1 MNAIMLRLEC
11 LTNLHVGNGDVNYN
25 IIDNE
30 VERDPV
36 TLYPVIHA
44 SGVKGALR
52 EYFKRNEIPGL
63 DALFGKEAGKDG
75 DKGTSPGKLKILSA
89 EMLALPVCASAGDKP
104 YYLVSTETAV
114 KRYYRMKYEFLA
126 PKPCDVEEAV
136 KTAFTPEKVSGVEV
150 DGQTPESK
158 VTVDG
163 QTLYLLS
170 DADFSKIS
178 LPVLAR
184 NCLDEEHP
192 NLWYEEVVPH
202 ESLFFFP
209 VLADK
214 SDGDYLEEFR
224 DAVSGQ
230 VVQFG
235 GNSSIGYG
243 LCKVTVT
250 EGADNE

>member
-1 MNAIMLRLEC
+1 MNAIILRLEC

-89 EMLALPVCASAGDKP
+89 EMLALPVRASAGDKP

-114 KRYYRMKYEFLA
+114 KRYCRMNSEFLGINT
-126 PKPCDVEEAV
+126 D
-136 KTAFTPEKVSGVEV
+136 FTPEKVSGVAV

-163 QTLYLLS
+163 LTLYLLT

-184 NCLDEEHP
+184 NHLNEGGISD

-214 SDGDYLEEFR
+214 SDRDYLEQFR

>member
-1 MNAIMLRLEC
+1 MNAIILKLEC

-36 TLYPVIHA
+36 TRYPVIHA

-52 EYFKRNEIPGL
+52 EYFKRNGILGIKE
-63 DALFGKEAGKDG
+63 LFGKEAGTDG
-75 DKGTSPGKLKILSA
+75 DKNTSPGKLKILSA
-89 EMLALPVCASAGDKP
+89 EMLAIPVRASAGDKP

-114 KRYYRMKYEFLA
+114 KRYYRMKSEFLA
-126 PKPCDVEEAV
+126 V
-136 KTAFTPEKVSGVEV
+136 KTVFAPQESNGVQVDALTPKH
-150 DGQTPESK
+150 K
-158 VTVDG
+158 ITVDG

-170 DADFSKIS
+170 DKDFQKIA

-184 NCLDEEHP
+184 NCLNDGGISQ

-209 VLADK
+209 ALADK
-214 SDGDYLEEFR
+214 SDRDYLNQFR

>member
-1 MNAIMLRLEC
+1 MNAIILKLEC

-36 TLYPVIHA
+36 THYPVIHA

-52 EYFKRNEIPGL
+52 EYFERNGYEDALI
-63 DALFGKEAGKDG
+63 DALFGKKAGTNN
-75 DKGTSPGKLKILSA
+75 DKNTSPGKLKILSA
-89 EMLALPVCASAGDKP
+89 EMLAIPLRASAGDEP
-104 YYLVSTETAV
+104 YYLASTETAV
-114 KRYYRMKYEFLA
+114 KRYYRMKSEFLA
-126 PKPCDVEEAV
+126 VRTLFSPQESRGVQVEALTPK
-136 KTAFTPEKVSGVEV
+136 
-150 DGQTPESK
+150 SK

-163 QTLYLLS
+163 QTLYLLT
-170 DADFSKIS
+170 DADFGKIS

-184 NCLDEEHP
+184 NCLDDGGISK

-209 VLADK
+209 VLADR
-214 SDGDYLEEFR
+214 SDGDFLRQFQT
-224 DAVSGQ
+224 AVDGK

-235 GNSSIGYG
+235 GNASIGYG
-243 LCKVTVT
+243 LCKAMVL
-250 EGADNE
+250 EGVEHE

>member
-52 EYFKRNEIPGL
+52 EYFKRNKIPGL

-89 EMLALPVCASAGDKP
+89 EMLAIPVRASAGDKP

-114 KRYYRMKYEFLA
+114 KRYYRMRREFLGM
-126 PKPCDVEEAV
+126 D
-136 KTAFTPEKVSGVEV
+136 TDFTPEKVSGVKV

-163 QTLYLLS
+163 QPLYLLS
-170 DADFSKIS
+170 DRGIVWTMAESARICGTRKSCRMKAYSSFRYWLTSPTWTIS
-178 LPVLAR
+178 
-184 NCLDEEHP
+184 
-192 NLWYEEVVPH
+192 
-202 ESLFFFP
+202 
-209 VLADK
+209 
-214 SDGDYLEEFR
+214 
-224 DAVSGQ
+224 
-230 VVQFG
+230 
-235 GNSSIGYG
+235 NSSAT
-243 LCKVTVT
+243 L
-250 EGADNE
+250 

>member
-1 MNAIMLRLEC
+1 MNAVILKLEC

-52 EYFKRNEIPGL
+52 EFFERNEIGEI

-75 DKGTSPGKLKILSA
+75 DKGTSPGRLKILSA
-89 EMLALPVCASAGDKP
+89 EMLAIPVRASAGDKP
-104 YYLVSTETAV
+104 YYLVTTETAV
-114 KRYYRMKYEFLA
+114 KRYYRMKQEFLG
-126 PKPCDVEEAV
+126 VE
-136 KTAFTPEKVSGVEV
+136 TLFTPQTLDGVEV
-150 DGQTPESK
+150 DGLISK
-158 VTVDG
+158 QKITADG
-163 QTLYLLS
+163 QTLCLLS
-170 DADFSKIS
+170 DADFNQIS

-214 SDGDYLEEFR
+214 SDKNYLEHFR
-224 DAVSGQ
+224 DAVNGQ
-230 VVQFG
+230 VIQFG
-235 GNSSIGYG
+235 GNASIGYG
-243 LCKVTVT
+243 LCKVTVL
-250 EGADNE
+250 EGVK

>member
-52 EYFKRNEIPGL
+52 EYFKRNKIPGL

-89 EMLALPVCASAGDKP
+89 EMLAIPVRASAGDKP

-114 KRYYRMKYEFLA
+114 KRYCRMKREFLGM
-126 PKPCDVEEAV
+126 D
-136 KTAFTPEKVSGVEV
+136 TDFTPEKVSGVEV

-158 VTVDG
+158 VTVDE

-214 SDGDYLEEFR
+214 SDGDFLKQFKT
-224 DAVSGQ
+224 AVDGE

-250 EGADNE
+250 EDVEHE

>member
-52 EYFKRNEIPGL
+52 EYFKRNKIPGL

-89 EMLALPVCASAGDKP
+89 EMLAIPVRASTGDKP

-114 KRYYRMKYEFLA
+114 KRYYRMKSEFLGM
-126 PKPCDVEEAV
+126 D
-136 KTAFTPEKVSGVEV
+136 TDFTPEKVSGVEV
-150 DGQTPESK
+150 DGQTPKSK

-163 QTLYLLS
+163 QTLYLLT
-170 DADFSKIS
+170 DADFNAIS

-184 NCLDEEHP
+184 NCLDDGGISK

-214 SDGDYLEEFR
+214 SDMDYLEQFR
-224 DAVSGQ
+224 YAVSGQ

>member
-1 MNAIMLRLEC
+1 MNAIILRLEC

-36 TLYPVIHA
+36 THYPVIHA

-52 EYFKRNEIPGL
+52 EYFKRNGHKDSIKP
-63 DALFGKEAGKDG
+63 LFGKES
-75 DKGTSPGKLKILSA
+75 DKEDKNTSPGKLKILSA
-89 EMLALPVCASAGDKP
+89 EMLAIPVRASAGDKP

-114 KRYYRMKYEFLA
+114 KRYYLMKREFLGCKAEDEPA
-126 PKPCDVEEAV
+126 PQSVR
-136 KTAFTPEKVSGVEV
+136 GVQV
-150 DGQTPESK
+150 DGKTPGDK
-158 VTVDG
+158 VDVDG
-163 QTLYLLS
+163 LTLYRLS
-170 DADFSKIS
+170 DADFAEIA

-184 NCLDEEHP
+184 NCLDDGGVSK

-202 ESLFFFP
+202 ESVFFFP

-214 SDGDYLEEFR
+214 LDRDFLRDFR
-224 DAVSGQ
+224 EAVEGKI
-230 VVQFG
+230 VQFG
-235 GNSSIGYG
+235 GNASIGYG

-250 EGADNE
+250 GGREDE